1 MEVHSPQA
9 PMHSWKD
16 FWIHLG
22 TITIGL
28 LIAISLE
35 QSVEELH
42 HLHQRHQLEGDL
54 RSEGERDKRIV
65 EADEGKYAEDRVWL
79 LAWRKSVDDMIANN
93 GKIRVPYPS
102 RNSYPTALPSDVVWI
117 TAKESSLVSLLPRS
131 KAEIYARLYRQHDFL
146 QEDVKQWL
154 EEELELSTFENQFD
168 DASRTSEPDIS
179 RMTVQDL
186 RTYSYL
192 LTKSLPYRNRIQG
205 RFETFHILDEAVL
218 SGAVSEEDLFKK
230 MTTAHSHMTR
240 STYVPGTT
248 PAIPSK

>member
-1 MEVHSPQA
+1 MDVHPPHNA
-9 PMHSWKD
+9 LHSWRD

-54 RSEGERDKRIV
+54 RAEGERDQRIV
-65 EADEGKYAEDRVWL
+65 EADEARYAKDRLWL
-79 LAWRKSVDDMIANN
+79 LAWRKSVDDMIAND

-102 RNSYPTALPSDVVWI
+102 HGSFPTTMPSDAVWI

-131 KAEIYARLYRQHDFL
+131 KAEIYARLYRQHDLL

-154 EEELELSTFENQFD
+154 DKELELSTFENQFD
-168 DASRTSEPDIS
+168 DAGPTSEPDIS

-186 RTYSYL
+186 RTYSAL
-192 LTKSLPYRNRIQG
+192 LTKSLTYRNRVQG
-205 RFETFHILDEAVL
+205 RFENFHILDEAVL
-218 SGAVSEEDLFKK
+218 AGAVSEDDLIKK
-230 MTTAHSHMTR
+230 LGAAHSRVIRNT
-240 STYVPGTT
+240 SVPGTA